1 MSDRNSTNLTIGTK
15 TLNQSQIAPQ
25 LSQSEPNHIHYTLN
39 EFKKYLLPSMF
50 TMMLMA
56 VYTFTDT
63 YVVGQKL
70 GAVALGAVGVC
81 TPVLTISYAF
91 GFLFGMGGC
100 SCYAIARG
108 QGKKEKANKIF
119 STAVFGTLVFGIT
132 AAIILNIFARSFAY
146 FLGANEQNINY
157 TMQYLRVMLVYIP
170 GFMMDIVMMCF
181 MKNEGHPNIAMIA
194 TVAGTFMNVV
204 LDFLFVFGFNWGMF
218 GAAFATAFCSGIGCC
233 INISAAYAKKMNIRF
248 NKSSVD
254 LKIIPTI
261 LKNGAGVLVL
271 ESSSGIV
278 TFVFIA
284 QSQKLYGAVGAAV
297 YTIIMNWSLICI
309 NLVMGV
315 AQAAQPLLGLAYGK
329 GRQDYV
335 RDYLNYSI
343 IGSLLLGILFLILGY
358 SLTEEL
364 VSVFASDNQEV
375 VGLAASGL
383 RLYLPAYFLMD
394 LGIVIG
400 YYFQSLG
407 MALPSLLVMLSRGVL
422 LPCICAFLVPSIFGK
437 QGLWLAVPISEFLTS
452 ALALILFKVEKNK
465 KRLESN

>member
-1 MSDRNSTNLTIGTK
+1 MSGKNLE
-15 TLNQSQIAPQ
+15 Q
-25 LSQSEPNHIHYTLN
+25 NHVRYTLRQF
-39 EFKKYLLPSMF
+39 EKYLLPSMF

-100 SCYAIARG
+100 SRYAIALG
-108 QGKKEKANKIF
+108 QGRKGKANRIF
-119 STAVFGTLVFGIT
+119 STAVFGTLIFGIF
-132 AAIILNIFARSFAY
+132 AAVILNIFAVPFAY
-146 FLGANEQNINY
+146 FLGANEENFTY

-181 MKNEGHPNIAMIA
+181 MKNDGHPNIAMIA
-194 TVAGTFMNVV
+194 TVIGTAMNVI
-204 LDFLFVFGFNWGMF
+204 LDFLFVFGFGWGMF
-218 GAAFATAFCSGIGCC
+218 GAAFATALCSGVGCAV
-233 INISAAYAKKMNIRF
+233 NITCAFAKKMNIRF
-248 NKSSVD
+248 RKSSVE
-254 LKIIPTI
+254 LAIIPMI
-261 LKNGAGVLVL
+261 IKNGAGVLVL

-284 QSQKLYGAVGAAV
+284 QSQKLYGAIGAAV

-315 AQAAQPLLGLAYGK
+315 AQAAQPLLGLAF
-329 GRQDYV
+329 GRGEKQHV
-335 RDYLNYSI
+335 KDYLHYSLA
-343 IGSLLLGILFLILGY
+343 GALLLGVIFLILGY
-358 SLTEEL
+358 TITETL
-364 VSVFASDNQEV
+364 VSVFASDNAQV
-375 VGLAASGL
+375 VSLAAEGL
-383 RLYLPAYFLMD
+383 RLYLPAYLLMS

-422 LPCICAFLVPSIFGK
+422 LPCALAFALPAVFGK
-437 QGLWLAVPISEFLTS
+437 SSLWLAIPFAEFLTS
-452 ALALILFKVEKNK
+452 ILAVVLFLSTKNK
-465 KRLESN
+465 LKFAGR